1 MFSLFLLLLALSG
14 RLTVCLLG
22 GINFVF
28 QSFQSDYILD
38 IGGLVGLVVL
48 ETLWMYGLYILLT
61 ISMKPS
67 IAYTRFLESIHRGD
81 YVLIL
86 SECFNSDN
94 NGALKYFL
102 DGLEIQRRSVI
113 WMIFGIPVT
122 LEMYERVIGSLV
134 SLLIAAIA
142 LILRSSA

>member
-1 MFSLFLLLLALSG
+1 
-14 RLTVCLLG
+14 
-22 GINFVF
+22 
-28 QSFQSDYILD
+28 
-38 IGGLVGLVVL
+38 
-48 ETLWMYGLYILLT
+48 
-61 ISMKPS
+61 MKPS

-134 SLLIAAIA
+134 SLLIAAFA

>member
-1 MFSLFLLLLALSG
+1 MDVWVVYI
-14 RLTVCLLG
+14 TNY
-22 GINFVF
+22 INEAINSIY
-28 QSFQSDYILD
+28 SF
-38 IGGLVGLVVL
+38 
-48 ETLWMYGLYILLT
+48 
-61 ISMKPS
+61 
-67 IAYTRFLESIHRGD
+67 FESIHRGD

-122 LEMYERVIGSLV
+122 LEMYERVGSLV

>member
-1 MFSLFLLLLALSG
+1 MNKQQTFLILGFLS
-14 RLTVCLLG
+14 
-22 GINFVF
+22 
-28 QSFQSDYILD
+28 
-38 IGGLVGLVVL
+38 
-48 ETLWMYGLYILLT
+48 LT
-61 ISMKPS
+61 IS
-67 IAYTRFLESIHRGD
+67 
-81 YVLIL
+81 
-86 SECFNSDN
+86 CFNSDN